1 MMFASYSPLIV
12 LSSPPLR
19 FTAKTTQE
27 ARMPI
32 AQMLLPEFDQEV
44 KSTRKLLEC
53 VPDGKFDFKP
63 HEKSMTLGRLAA
75 HVAEMPNY
83 MIGTL
88 SLESMNFTG
97 EEKHFEPA
105 TRQELLDAF
114 DKTVAQARELL
125 AKATDEDLS
134 KIWTLTYKGQQVFS
148 MPRAAVLRT
157 MVLSHLI
164 HHRGQL
170 GVYLRMNNVEFPG
183 MYGPSADEMKKWEAA
198 GA

>member
-1 MMFASYSPLIV
+1 
-12 LSSPPLR
+12 
-19 FTAKTTQE
+19 
-27 ARMPI
+27 
-32 AQMLLPEFDQEV
+32 
-44 KSTRKLLEC
+44 
-53 VPDGKFDFKP
+53 
-63 HEKSMTLGRLAA
+63 
-75 HVAEMPNY
+75 
-83 MIGTL
+83 
-88 SLESMNFTG
+88 MNFTG
-97 EEKHFEPA
+97 EEKPFAPA

-125 AKATDEDLS
+125 AKATDEDLA

-148 MPRAAVLRT
+148 MPRAAVLRS